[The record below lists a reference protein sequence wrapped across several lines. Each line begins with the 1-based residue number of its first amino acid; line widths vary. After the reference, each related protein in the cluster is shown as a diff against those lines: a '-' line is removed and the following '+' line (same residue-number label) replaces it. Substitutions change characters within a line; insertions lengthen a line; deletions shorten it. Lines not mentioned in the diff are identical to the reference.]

1 MLRSLNTVTTG
12 LLGHQSR
19 LDIIG
24 SNIVNV
30 NTTGFKAAR
39 ASFRAL
45 LGDQMGLDP
54 YMKLGDGV
62 GIVSIDTFMN
72 QGELEV
78 TGVGLDL
85 AIEGDGF
92 FAVSRDGQQ
101 IYSRAGAFAL
111 DAEGRIIHLGSGGTL
126 MGYGASGGRVSE
138 GGSLGELQINLQQLR
153 PSQATS
159 FIRLEGNLDMDSG
172 AQGSVIEMGP
182 FLREAGGDSLL
193 TELHMQDGGTTLA
206 LAVGDLIQMNGWSG
220 DTAIEPEG
228 FEVGEGSSLND
239 LASWMASAIQ
249 AADPSYPTGSVRVEN
264 GRILL
269 PGGAEA
275 LEGIGLECEGN
286 SWIEEVFVFPESI
299 AAGATPEEGA
309 QIQRVLEAAEEND
322 LLLDLFN
329 SEGESLGGPD
339 SPFNLDGRELEF
351 SVRLGGVL
359 NTASLSPD
367 SGTRLSDFMNTLAE
381 LTNLVGSETGGVSW
395 REDGSILIAGEAG
408 LASEIDHLS
417 IVDLAGELDLGGS
430 FDNREIQAARDSVPH
445 TLSTE
450 IVGAD
455 GERQHLAL
463 VFRLEDDPAGELR
476 WAWEAQLDGDAVLL
490 SGGSGTLVFGEEAGA
505 TPELRFDDGRGT
517 LTFSRGEGGSAQSV
531 EIVMGEEPFS
541 VTQNDAGFDL
551 GVTGSDGIESGT
563 LEDIQID
570 ETGTVQGLFSNG
582 EVVDLARVALAS
594 FRNNAGLERLRD
606 NLYSESTDSGRP
618 LWRGQASEGI
628 AARIRSGALE
638 RSNVDLSQE
647 FAMMITT
654 QKGFQAN
661 AKIVTVGDEMLIE
674 AVGLK
679 R

>member
-30 NTTGFKAAR
+30 NTTGFKAGR

-62 GIVSIDTFMN
+62 GIASIDTFMH

-78 TGVGLDL
+78 TGVGMDL
-85 AIEGDGF
+85 AIEGEGF

-111 DAEGRIIHLGSGGTL
+111 DAEGRIVHLSSGGTL

-138 GGSLGELQINLQQLR
+138 GGSLGELQIDMEQIR
-153 PSQATS
+153 PSQATTY
-159 FIRLEGNLDMDSG
+159 IRLEGNLDMDSG
-172 AQGSVIEMGP
+172 AQGSIIEMGP
-182 FLREAGGDSLL
+182 FYREAGGDSLL
-193 TELHMQDGGTTLA
+193 ADLHMQDGGMSLA
-206 LAVGDLIQMNGWSG
+206 LAVGDLIQMNGWAG
-220 DTAIEPEG
+220 DTAIEPAA
-228 FEVGEGSSLND
+228 FEVGEASSLND
-239 LASWMASAIQ
+239 LASWMAAAIQ

-286 SWIEEVFVFPESI
+286 SWIEEIFVFPETI
-299 AAGATPEEGA
+299 EAGAPAEDGA
-309 QIQRVLEAAEEND
+309 QIQRVLEAAEESD

-329 SEGESLGGPD
+329 AEGESLGGPD

-359 NTASLSPD
+359 NTAILTPD
-367 SGTRLSDFMNTLAE
+367 SSTRLSDFMDTLAE
-381 LTNLVGSETGGVSW
+381 LTDLVGSDSGGVSW

-408 LASEIDHLS
+408 LDSEIDHLG
-417 IVDLAGELDLGGS
+417 IVDLADELNLGGS

-455 GERQHLAL
+455 GQRHHLAL
-463 VFRLEDDPAGELR
+463 VFSLEDDPAGGLR
-476 WAWEAQLDGDAVLL
+476 WAWEAQMDENGEIL

-505 TPELRFDDGRGT
+505 SPELRFDDGRAS
-517 LTFSRGEGGSAQSV
+517 LTFSRGETGAQSV
-531 EIVMGEEPFS
+531 QILLGEEPYS

-551 GVTGSDGIESGT
+551 GITGSDGIESGT
-563 LEDIQID
+563 LEDILID